1 MKQTALGKMTRLR
14 ATREQYGLKLRE
26 VGERIG
32 LTPATVHDA
41 EIRGIQTRRTAQKYA
56 AAFPGLPWQMLLDGY
71 IGDSDNNTSTQ
82 NNTEEEQDEQDRE
95 TGT

>member
-1 MKQTALGKMTRLR
+1 MKQTASRRVTRLR

-26 VGERIG
+26 VSERIG

-71 IGDSDNNTSTQ
+71 IGDSDNNTSTNQ
-82 NNTEEEQDEQDRE
+82 TKE
-95 TGT
+95 TPR